1 MAKARCKDSKA
12 IVQVFIVDSCY
23 HCFYS
28 ESIIQA
34 PSTDSCCWNHVLI
47 KYLEFVYWTC
57 WTNEA
62 LFWLDN
68 YNWTL

>member
-34 PSTDSCCWNHVLI
+34 PSTDSCCWNHVL
-47 KYLEFVYWTC
+47 
-57 WTNEA
+57 
-62 LFWLDN
+62 
-68 YNWTL
+68 